1 MLECTDITIAYRVGR
16 ATVTVLG
23 DVSLQVD
30 ERPLALMGPS
40 GSGKSSLLR
49 VLAGL
54 QAPTSG
60 TVRIDD
66 QPVRA
71 ARDRGTTDERV
82 ALIEQDHQLV
92 DFLTVEENLRLA
104 AELRGLTVSAAQV
117 STRLDAVGLDDYAGR
132 WPMTLSGGEQ
142 QRVAIARALL
152 LGSRVILADEPTGAL
167 DADNSLRVAELL
179 VRIAERDGVCVIVA
193 THDVEVAARL
203 PRQLRLAGGRLQEP
217 VA

>member
-1 MLECTDITIAYRVGR
+1 MLECTGVTISYRVGR
-16 ATVTVLG
+16 ATATVLD
-23 DVSLQVD
+23 DVSVRVD

-54 QAPTSG
+54 QAPESG
-60 TVRIDD
+60 TVVIDD
-66 QPVRA
+66 EPVRA
-71 ARDRGTTDERV
+71 ARDRGTTDQRV

-104 AELRGLTVSAAQV
+104 AELRGLPVDTAQLSA
-117 STRLDAVGLDDYAGR
+117 RLDAVGLDGYAGR

-179 VRIAERDGVCVIVA
+179 VRIAERDGVSVIVA
-193 THDVEVAARL
+193 THDADVASRL
-203 PRQLRLAGGRLQEP
+203 PRRLRLAGGRLQES
-217 VA
+217 AA

>member
-1 MLECTDITIAYRVGR
+1 VLECTDITIAYRVGR

-66 QPVRA
+66 QLVRA

-117 STRLDAVGLDDYAGR
+117 STRLDAVGLDGYAGR